1 MAIGQRWKRKVHM
14 RRKVL
19 VALILVCLIGTT
31 SLFAQGS
38 PESKVYN
45 LRTSTN
51 LAPGGTVG
59 KGLAYF
65 VELVNEAADG
75 RIKATANFGS
85 ELGSQREQV
94 EMAQTGSLEMVV
106 AAPGTGPGVWV
117 PELMMFEFPYLFK
130 DNNHYLRVLEG
141 MEDEVSRLVAPHGF
155 TATAGQSMG
164 SRHMMTNKP
173 INQLSDLAG
182 LKMRGPNAVYI
193 SMFNRLGASGTTT
206 DWNEIYNAISTG
218 VIDGMEASPS
228 MIYSMRFHEV
238 ANYMAVTNHIMAAVY
253 YFFNTEWLEGLPADL
268 QKVVLDSAKEAAEYQ
283 AELDVADQEAALE
296 KMIAEGLTVT
306 HPSDLDAFVEAT
318 QPMLEEY
325 RAKGENWASF
335 IDKLLAID

>member
-1 MAIGQRWKRKVHM
+1 MRK
-14 RRKVL
+14 KLL
-19 VALILVCLIGTT
+19 VALMLVCFVGTL

-38 PESKVYN
+38 QESKVYN

-65 VELVNEAADG
+65 VELVNEASDG
-75 RIKATANFGS
+75 RIKATANYGS

-117 PELMMFEFPYLFK
+117 PELMMFEFPYLFE
-130 DNNHYLRVLEG
+130 DNDHYLRVLKG
-141 MEDEVSRLVAPHGF
+141 MEEEVSNLVKPHGF
-155 TATAGQSMG
+155 TAVAGRSMG

-238 ANYMAVTNHIMAAVY
+238 ANYMAETNHIMAAVY
-253 YFFNTEWLEGLPADL
+253 YFFNTDWLESLPEDL
-268 QKVVLDSAKEAAEYQ
+268 REIVLDA
-283 AELDVADQEAALE
+283 
-296 KMIAEGLTVT
+296 
-306 HPSDLDAFVEAT
+306 
-318 QPMLEEY
+318 
-325 RAKGENWASF
+325 
-335 IDKLLAID
+335 